1 MKKSILT
8 LAILGVISAL
18 LLSFVYKVTTPIIAE
33 RQEEDKKVII
43 LTVLPESDNYKR
55 VEKNGIVLYEGNKE
69 GEVAMIASGPGFGGT
84 IELIVGA
91 NPFQRKLYAVKVL
104 SHSETPGL
112 GSHITGEEFAKN
124 FIDKPFGDYQVV
136 KRTAVDPL
144 EVEAITGATV
154 SSEMVVNIVK
164 NAMNQMLVAYGFD
177 PISVT
182 SAPITTG
189 ATDASTGASVT
200 TGATDTTTSATD
212 TSTSATDTTTSA
224 TDTATGATDTATS
237 ATVTDTTSTATV
249 TDTASSATVTTGAT
263 DAATGATVTT
273 GATETT
279 GVTDTNTSATASTT
293 TDTDTG
299 ATSVGGEG

>member
-8 LAILGVISAL
+8 LTILGIISAL
-18 LLSFVYKVTTPIIAE
+18 LLSFVYQLTTPLIAE
-33 RQEEDKKVII
+33 RQDQDKKGVV
-43 LTVLPESDNYKR
+43 LAVLPESSNYR
-55 VEKNGIVLYEGNKE
+55 VVEKNGVTLYEGNKE

-200 TGATDTTTSATD
+200 TGAT
-212 TSTSATDTTTSA
+212 
-224 TDTATGATDTATS
+224 
-237 ATVTDTTSTATV
+237 
-249 TDTASSATVTTGAT
+249 
-263 DAATGATVTT
+263 
-273 GATETT
+273 ETT